1 MARIIGKVLTATK
14 LYFDT
19 AYNSPTSLSSSIV
32 SDAVYGA
39 GWDGVTTIAP
49 SKNAVYDKIQTL
61 GGGIS
66 LADVYPIGSIYTE
79 ITGVNPATTFG
90 FGTWSAFGAGK
101 VLIGLDSGDTDFD
114 TAEET
119 GGTKTKAIS
128 AHAGTAVAD
137 HDSHKHTFTT
147 GITVDNHADHT
158 HTVAFDGSEWSAYT
172 KNLLFAADVKTGRSP
187 TNATPKATSGA
198 SSTLTHTV
206 NQDIDV
212 NTSNELVTSAHNVTQ
227 PNAHSDLNVVQ
238 PYVVVYF
245 WKRTA

>member
-101 VLIGLDSGDTDFD
+101 VLIGLDSGDT
-114 TAEET
+114 
-119 GGTKTKAIS
+119 
-128 AHAGTAVAD
+128 
-137 HDSHKHTFTT
+137 
-147 GITVDNHADHT
+147 
-158 HTVAFDGSEWSAYT
+158 
-172 KNLLFAADVKTGRSP
+172 
-187 TNATPKATSGA
+187 
-198 SSTLTHTV
+198 
-206 NQDIDV
+206 
-212 NTSNELVTSAHNVTQ
+212 
-227 PNAHSDLNVVQ
+227 
-238 PYVVVYF
+238 
-245 WKRTA
+245 